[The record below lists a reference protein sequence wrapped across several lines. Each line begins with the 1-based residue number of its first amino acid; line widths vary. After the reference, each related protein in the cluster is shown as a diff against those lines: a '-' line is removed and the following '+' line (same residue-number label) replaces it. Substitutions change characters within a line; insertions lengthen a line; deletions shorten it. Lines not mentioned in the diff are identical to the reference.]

1 MTTKMLIDA
10 RHPEETRV
18 VLQRGKRVDDF
29 EFESAARKQL
39 KGNIYLAKV
48 TRVEPSLQA
57 AFVDYGGNRHG
68 FLAFS
73 EIHPDYYQIPTEDR
87 EALLE
92 AYREE
97 LTDDEDDDS
106 AEEAETTSEDAPNSE
121 GAADSESTDEE
132 SDDAEETGEDDSA
145 DEADVAPQAE
155 EAAEVEEAQEKIRT
169 RRRGMRKRYKIQ
181 EVIKKRQ
188 ILLIQIVKEERG
200 NKGAALTTY
209 LSLAGRYCVLMPNS
223 THGGGISRKI
233 SSAADR
239 KRLRSVMDEMNLPDT
254 MGCIIRTA
262 GMKRTKTEIKRD
274 FDYLIRLWEG
284 IRESTLKSTA
294 PTAIHEEGNLI
305 KRAIRDLYTRDIDE
319 VLVDGEEGYKTAKN
333 FMKMLMPS
341 HARRVIHYKDVAP
354 LFQSTDVDVQLE
366 TIFSPTVQLKSG
378 GYIVIN
384 PTEALVSIDVNS
396 GKSTKEHNIEETAV
410 RTNLEAASEVARQL
424 RLRDMAGL
432 IVIDFIDMEDRGN
445 NRSVERRMK
454 DALKDDRARIQVGR
468 ISQFGL
474 MEMSRQRLRQGMLE
488 ATTMECPAC
497 NGTGIVRNV
506 QSSSLQA
513 LRAIEAQAESARGG
527 KLRIT
532 LQPDVGL
539 YLLNEKRVL
548 LMELEDHCDMH
559 IEVQGDRALAADEFK
574 LERIEINEDGE
585 EKTFKAEPRRVEASS
600 FGDDSDDNGRK
611 RKRKRRSRGGRGRND
626 GDNGDDAPQ
635 DSENDA
641 PRDAASPD
649 EDGEERP
656 ARRRKRRGRRGG
668 RRNRDAEA
676 AAPADTQAP
685 DTEDA
690 DSSEAASA
698 TENDDAAAPVE
709 ETPAEETAEAQQ
721 AGEDNKPPKRRRA
734 RRKPAATTEAE
745 TDADAPTQDA
755 AGVDDEPPKEKPK
768 RKRRAAKPK
777 AADDTPKAEPET
789 EAETA
794 PEPAAKPEPE
804 GIAERAEES
813 PPLPEPVSPDEVKAK
828 RPARKSFWQRAF
840 DRK

>member
-10 RHPEETRV
+10 RHREETRI
-18 VLQRGKRVDDF
+18 VLQRGKRVEDF
-29 EFESAARKQL
+29 EFESAAKRQL

-92 AYREE
+92 AQREE
-97 LTDDEDDDS
+97 MSDEDDD
-106 AEEAETTSEDAPNSE
+106 ADVVDAPEEAK
-121 GAADSESTDEE
+121 AADAEASGDDDADADTDSDTDEDTAP
-132 SDDAEETGEDDSA
+132 DDAEA
-145 DEADVAPQAE
+145 EAVAP
-155 EAAEVEEAQEKIRT
+155 EAAEVEEAQEKIRS
-169 RRRGMRKRYKIQ
+169 RRRNMRKRYKIQ

-233 SSAADR
+233 SNASDR
-239 KRLRSVMDEMNLPDT
+239 KRLRSVMDDLNLPNT

-262 GMKRTKTEIKRD
+262 GMTRTKTEIKRD

-284 IRESTLKSTA
+284 IREGTLKSIA
-294 PTAIHEEGNLI
+294 PALIHEEGNLI
-305 KRAIRDLYTRDIDE
+305 KRAIRDLYTRDIEE
-319 VLVDGEEGYKTAKN
+319 VLVDGEEGYKTAKS

-341 HARRVIHYKDVAP
+341 HARRVLHYKEPAP
-354 LFQSTDVDVQLE
+354 LFQACDVDVQLE

-410 RTNLEAASEVARQL
+410 RTNLEAATEVARQL

-454 DALKDDRARIQVGR
+454 DALKDDRARVQVGR

-474 MEMSRQRLRQGMLE
+474 MEMSRQRLRPGMLE
-488 ATTMECPAC
+488 ATTMECPTC
-497 NGTGIVRNV
+497 HGTGIVRNI

-513 LRAIEAQAESARGG
+513 LRAIEAQSASAAGG

-532 LQPDVGL
+532 LLPDVGL
-539 YLLNEKRVL
+539 YLMNEKRDL
-548 LMELEDHCDMH
+548 LTDLETRNSMR
-559 IEVQGDRALAADEFK
+559 IEVLGDRTLMTDEYR
-574 LERIEINEDGE
+574 LERIEINEDGD
-585 EKTFKAEPRRVEASS
+585 EKVFKAEPRKVEASS
-600 FGDDSDDNGRK
+600 FADENDDGGRK
-611 RKRKRRSRGGRGRND
+611 RKRKRRSRGGRGRSE
-626 GDNGDDAPQ
+626 GDTQDDTQQ
-635 DSENDA
+635 D
-641 PRDAASPD
+641 ASSDNTPADTAEGSD
-649 EDGEERP
+649 EDKP
-656 ARRRKRRGRRGG
+656 ARKRKRRGRRGG
-668 RRNRDAEA
+668 RRNKEAENTA
-676 AAPADTQAP
+676 AAPADTDENASAETDES
-685 DTEDA
+685 DTPAVADDA
-690 DSSEAASA
+690 KVSEAPESEA
-698 TENDDAAAPVE
+698 
-709 ETPAEETAEAQQ
+709 AQQ
-721 AGEDNKPPKRRRA
+721 AGEDSKPPRRRRA
-734 RRKPAATTEAE
+734 RRKPAAKQAKDDNAAPAEPDTANDAAVEAVPSE
-745 TDADAPTQDA
+745 DAPA
-755 AGVDDEPPKEKPK
+755 P
-768 RKRRAAKPK
+768 
-777 AADDTPKAEPET
+777 
-789 EAETA
+789 AETA
-794 PEPAAKPEPE
+794 VEATQ
-804 GIAERAEES
+804 AEEDTPVEAPS
-813 PPLPEPVSPDEVKAK
+813 DAGEQSEQDADSAPLPEPVSPEDVKAK

-840 DRK
+840 DR